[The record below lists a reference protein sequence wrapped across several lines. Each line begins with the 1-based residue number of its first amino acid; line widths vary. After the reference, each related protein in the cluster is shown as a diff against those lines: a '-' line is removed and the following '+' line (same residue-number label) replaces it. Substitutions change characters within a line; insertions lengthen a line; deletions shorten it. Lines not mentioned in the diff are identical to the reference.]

1 MTEKPKI
8 INILIAKGQTPL
20 ASYSEHTGEF
30 IQQCET
36 LLRQVQENK
45 SASINLNNGYTV
57 YYINENDITFLLMA
71 DSFFAQETVVACLES
86 IKKEFQ
92 STYPGRDFDSERE
105 YGLNDE
111 FQNKLKM
118 KYEYFNENE
127 GATSEVIQQLNTEMN
142 NMKNTIIETQCS
154 LQDRENNINIASQK
168 ASELLND
175 SESHKN
181 SAIKVRKGENKKNI
195 WLKIGIVFMILIIIY
210 FLVCLVCG
218 SFTFQCTS

>member
-1 MTEKPKI
+1 MSEKPKI
-8 INILIAKGQTPL
+8 INILIAKGNTPL

-36 LLRQVQENK
+36 ILNEVQENK

-57 YYINENDITFLLMA
+57 YYINENEITFLVMA
-71 DSFFAQETVVACLES
+71 DTLFAQATIIACIES

-92 STYPGRDFDSERE
+92 STYAGRDFDSERE

-127 GATSEVIQQLNTEMN
+127 GATSEIIQQLNTEMN
-142 NMKNTIIETQCS
+142 NMKNQIIEAQYS
-154 LQDRENNINIASQK
+154 LQERGDNINRTTQK
-168 ASELLND
+168 ASELLIE
-175 SESHKN
+175 SESHKSN
-181 SAIKVRKGENKKNI
+181 AIKVRKGEKKKNV
-195 WLKIGIVFMILIIIY
+195 WMWIGTIFIILLIIY
-210 FLVCLVCG
+210 FIACIVCK
-218 SFTFQCTS
+218 SFTFQCS

>member
-1 MTEKPKI
+1 MSEKPKI

-36 LLRQVQENK
+36 ILNEVHENK
-45 SASINLNNGYTV
+45 SASINLNNGYII
-57 YYINENDITFLLMA
+57 YYINENEITFLVMA
-71 DSFFAQETVVACLES
+71 DSLFAQETVIACIES
-86 IKKEFQ
+86 VKKEFQ

-127 GATSEVIQQLNTEMN
+127 GTTSEVIQKLNTEMN
-142 NMKNTIIETQCS
+142 KMKTQIIEAQFS
-154 LQDRENNINIASQK
+154 LQERGDNINRTSEK
-168 ASELLND
+168 ASELLKE
-175 SESHKN
+175 SESHKSN
-181 SAIKVRKGENKKNI
+181 AIKVRKGESKKKV
-195 WLKIGIVFMILIIIY
+195 WLWIGTIFIILLIIY
-210 FLVCLVCG
+210 FLVSIACK
-218 SFTFQCTS
+218 SFTFQCT